1 MKILIADDDLT
12 SRVVLSSALKKR
24 GHEVLEAVD
33 GAEAW
38 EAMRKP
44 DAPSLAILDWMMPE
58 MDGLEV
64 VRRVRA
70 AQSPRSPYL
79 IILTTRDG
87 KADLVSGL
95 DSGANDFVAK
105 PFDPGELL
113 ARIEVG
119 RRMIEMQEQLA
130 LKVQALRQALEDI
143 KTLQGI
149 LPICMYC
156 KKVCDG
162 RGYWSQIEAY
172 VSRHSEAIFSH
183 GICPECLKRHTTGLR
198 VGGR

>member
-1 MKILIADDDLT
+1 MRILIAEDDAVSRRLLETTLT
-12 SRVVLSSALKKR
+12 KWGYEAIVTTDGLQALDVLSQ
-24 GHEVLEAVD
+24 
-33 GAEAW
+33 
-38 EAMRKP
+38 P
-44 DAPSLAILDWMMPE
+44 DAPSLAILDWMMPAME
-58 MDGLEV
+58 GVEV

-70 AQSPRSPYL
+70 MQSPQSPYL
-79 IILTTRDG
+79 IILTGRDG

-130 LKVQALRQALEDI
+130 SQVHTLREALGHIRI
-143 KTLQGI
+143 LQGI

-156 KKVCDG
+156 KKICDG
-162 RGYWSQIEAY
+162 EGYWKQIEAY
-172 VSRHSEAIFSH
+172 VSQHSDATFSH
-183 GICPECLKRHTTGLR
+183 GICPECLKGNTNGLR
-198 VGGR
+198 V

>member
-1 MKILIADDDLT
+1 MRILIGEDDLT
-12 SRVVLSSALKKR
+12 SRVILATVLKKG
-24 GHEVLEAVD
+24 GHQVLEAVD

-38 EAMRKP
+38 EEMRKP
-44 DAPSLAILDWMMPE
+44 DAPSLAILDWMMPAME
-58 MDGLEV
+58 GVEV

-70 AQSPRSPYL
+70 MQSPQSPYL
-79 IILTTRDG
+79 IILTGRDG

-130 LKVQALRQALEDI
+130 SQVHTLREALGHIRI
-143 KTLQGI
+143 LQGI

-156 KKVCDG
+156 KKICDG
-162 RGYWSQIEAY
+162 EGYWKQIEAY
-172 VSRHSEAIFSH
+172 VSQHSDATFSH
-183 GICPECLKRHTTGLR
+183 GICPECLKGNTNGLR
-198 VGGR
+198 V